1 MILIFI
7 AQLDNSSGNACY
19 AGYKST
25 KKNNAFFYLE
35 NRRVISNDCKDVLL
49 PNIRISARD
58 SSYDITDLN
67 IFLYDR
73 STIKA
78 NVEWRLVDIRNL
90 NAETS
95 LNEIWRISIVNTFD
109 SYCLIEN
116 QPVCRQFKIRLKQLQ
131 SKLSQATT

>member
-1 MILIFI
+1 M
-7 AQLDNSSGNACY
+7 
-19 AGYKST
+19 
-25 KKNNAFFYLE
+25 
-35 NRRVISNDCKDVLL
+35 LL

-58 SSYDITDLN
+58 SSYDVTDLN

-95 LNEIWRISIVNTFD
+95 LNGIWRISIVNTVD
-109 SYCLIEN
+109 SYWLIEN
-116 QPVCRQFKIRLKQLQ
+116 QLVCREFETRLKQLQ